1 MQTWLAIIC
10 LVAYITIPLFTM
22 IVLLCYF
29 DKIREKDFAERF
41 EALYSGLQH
50 KNGRIV
56 LLEPIAFL
64 VRRLIIASLIIFG
77 TKVFF
82 YQMMTLIM
90 ANLLV
95 LCLPFVIKSLVDKQ
109 ELLLQTISEVC
120 IMISTFCFIA
130 FNIVSVEDNFTLGYF
145 TIGVTGVYISIC
157 ALIILRNFVIHMRN
171 ELRLRLVLHEY
182 KKSRKQLQINL

>member
-1 MQTWLAIIC
+1 
-10 LVAYITIPLFTM
+10 M